1 MNNKDWN
8 GNKAAT
14 WATLAASNHS
24 NYERE
29 ERDFYAT
36 EPKALDVLIDEGKIR
51 LSHDILEP
59 SAGNGHLAEVLK
71 QRGYNVVCKDIVER
85 DYPLDGIWD
94 FLESDERWDGDV
106 VMNPPYKTAID
117 HVKKAMDII
126 NPGHKVVA
134 FLKLQFLEGKE
145 RRKFYNTKQ
154 LKTVYVSTSRLNCA
168 NNGQFDKF
176 KSSAVCYAWFE
187 WEKGYNGDP
196 IIKWIN

>member
-1 MNNKDWN
+1 MIKDWS

-24 NYERE
+24 SYERE

-36 EPKALDVLIDEGKIR
+36 EPKALEVLIKEGGIN
-51 LSHDILEP
+51 LCNNILEP
-59 SAGNGHLAEVLK
+59 SAGNGHLVEVLK
-71 QRGYNVVCKDIVER
+71 KYGYDVTCRDIVQR
-85 DYPLDGIWD
+85 DYPLDDIGD
-94 FLESDERWDGDV
+94 FLETTEKWYGDI
-106 VMNPPYKTAID
+106 VMNPPYKTAIQ

-126 NPGHKVVA
+126 TPGHKVIA

-145 RRKFYNTKQ
+145 RRKFYDTKQ

-168 NNGQFDKF
+168 NNGDFKRY

-187 WEKGYNGDP
+187 WVKGYNGDP
-196 IIKWIN
+196 TIKWIN